1 MINKNKNYFDLNK
14 LQILANQI
22 SFDLRKGSVLF
33 LKGEL
38 GVGKT
43 TFARFIINKVYEINN
58 LTKPNSIK
66 SPSFPI
72 LLTYDLG
79 NLEIFHY
86 DLYRIKNISELSEL
100 SIEENIE
107 NSITLIEWPELM
119 LDKNINYKYHLIEI
133 KMHNEFTRLVEA
145 SFIN

>member
-1 MINKNKNYFDLNK
+1 LINKNKNYFDLNK